1 MITNYAANKVLQ
13 ALCGKT
19 SSITLGQTAYV
30 GLSTTAP
37 TAAGGNVTEP
47 SGNGYSRVML
57 GNYNQSYTQKMSNPA
72 NGAITN
78 SEIIYY
84 LEATGSWGTITHFCI
99 YDAPTN
105 GNLLAFGALTDPIT
119 PTANTI
125 PIIRVGELDISLS

>member
-13 ALCGKT
+13 ALCGKQ
-19 SSITLGQTAYV
+19 SSVALGATAYV
-30 GLSTTAP
+30 GLSTTTP

-47 SGNGYSRVML
+47 SGNGYDRVML
-57 GNYNQSYTQKMSNPA
+57 GNYNQSYTQKMSNPT

-78 SEIIYY
+78 TEIIYY
-84 LEATGSWGTITHFCI
+84 PEATGAWGTITHFCI
-99 YDAPTN
+99 YDAQTG
-105 GNLLAFGALTDPIT
+105 GNLLAFGALTTAIT